1 VSGLRIF
8 AEMNPTTPEQSDCY
22 KLLTR
27 LPDGFPD
34 MKQLILILI
43 ALAFVLPAAAQ
54 TIYKVVDE
62 DGNVTYTDQKPSD
75 DAEPMDLPELN
86 VLEGNSEP
94 PPVIAESSTE
104 EREPLQLR
112 IVSPEN
118 EENIRGTA
126 NRLSVNLESN
136 IEIPPT
142 ALIVFYIDDEAQDP
156 VQSLSA
162 TFEEIP
168 RGTHTLRA
176 ELQTPSGRVLAE
188 TETITVYM
196 RQASRQHPPPR

>member
-1 VSGLRIF
+1 
-8 AEMNPTTPEQSDCY
+8 MH
-22 KLLTR
+22 
-27 LPDGFPD
+27 
-34 MKQLILILI
+34 MKQLILMLI

-62 DGNVTYTDQKPSD
+62 DGNVTYTDQKPTD

-94 PPVIAESSTE
+94 PPVISESSSTE
-104 EREPLQLR
+104 QREPLQLR
-112 IVSPEN
+112 IVSPQN

-136 IEIPPT
+136 VDIPPT
-142 ALIVFYIDDEAQDP
+142 ALIVFYIDGEAQNP

-162 TFEEIP
+162 TFEEVP

-176 ELQTPSGRVLAE
+176 ELQTPSGRVLAG

-196 RQASRQHPPPR
+196 RQASRLHPPPR